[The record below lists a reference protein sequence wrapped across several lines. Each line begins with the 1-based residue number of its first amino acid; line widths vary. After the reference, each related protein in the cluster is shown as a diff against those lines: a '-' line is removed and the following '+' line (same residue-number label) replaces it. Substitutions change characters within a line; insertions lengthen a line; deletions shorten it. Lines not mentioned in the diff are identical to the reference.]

1 MNKKILV
8 VDDDLYLRELYQEVL
23 RSEGYDVETA
33 EDGEMGLAK
42 LHIGGFDLVILDV
55 MLPKL
60 DGAGILEALANDPP
74 VQSNGP
80 IILLTNLANDP
91 LITSAEEKGVADYL
105 IKADITPQDLIDR
118 VKQHLSQTGSV

>member
-23 RSEGYDVETA
+23 RSEGYEVEAA

-42 LHIGGFDLVILDV
+42 LHIGGFDLVVLDV

-60 DGAGILEALANDPP
+60 DGAGILEALSKDPP
-74 VQSNGP
+74 VLPNGP

-91 LITSAEEKGVADYL
+91 LIDSAKEKGVADYL

-118 VKQHLSQTGSV
+118 VKVHLDKS